1 MGVRKLQAV
10 ARRSTVDRDL
20 PRNVGLE
27 LEIEHETAVL
37 KEEAGRVALRDMQVT
52 AVGVEA
58 DLWLGPRVADVG
70 AIQVCAGVGS
80 LHRDV
85 CGANIDLHARLLD
98 LP

>member
-1 MGVRKLQAV
+1 MGVGKLEAV
-10 ARRSTVDRDL
+10 ARRSAVDRDL
-20 PRNVGLE
+20 PRDVGVE
-27 LEIEHETAVL
+27 LEIEHETTVL
-37 KEEAGRVALRDMQVT
+37 KEKAGRVALRDVQVT

-70 AIQVCAGVGS
+70 AIQIFAGVGS

-98 LP
+98 